1 MDLGNPFFVEL
12 TNAAKEEAA
21 KHGYDVIIYDGDAE
35 EQSKQI
41 KDFITQ
47 KVDAIIIT
55 PKDALAIGAPI
66 KEANKA
72 GIPVFTADTGCDDK
86 DAIVVCNVMSDNY
99 GGGKLAA
106 QGMIEA
112 LENKGGKVLI
122 LDYKVAQSCILRVN
136 GFKEVI
142 KAYNEKNPSAKID
155 IVAEL
160 ASGASEEPSKKA
172 TEDQLNANP
181 DLVGI
186 FAINDP
192 AALGA
197 VVALEKSNKSKQ
209 VKIIGFDGQRI
220 GKEAILKGQI

>member
-1 MDLGNPFFVEL
+1 MMKLLITLTLTLTSIFCLNGCSKDSETESASGEAKKVIGITVMDLGNPFFVEL
-12 TNAAKEEAA
+12 TNAAKAEAA

-41 KDFITQ
+41 KDFITP
-47 KVDAIIIT
+47 KVDAMIIP

-112 LENKGGKVLI
+112 LENKGGKSYV
-122 LDYKVAQSCILRVN
+122 
-136 GFKEVI
+136 
-142 KAYNEKNPSAKID
+142 
-155 IVAEL
+155 
-160 ASGASEEPSKKA
+160 
-172 TEDQLNANP
+172 
-181 DLVGI
+181 
-186 FAINDP
+186 
-192 AALGA
+192 
-197 VVALEKSNKSKQ
+197 
-209 VKIIGFDGQRI
+209 
-220 GKEAILKGQI
+220 